1 MWWPQEPASA
11 GAKDVDT
18 TCNRQE
24 RIEREASEA
33 ELAKVTPHSQQ
44 PRCHLALA
52 WPGVLPWRNAFP
64 RIPARFAPKAM
75 TEAREKT
82 KPELLSAPMRR
93 AKRAVEVNPALLEK
107 AEQLKTTLEE
117 EIKENERLAR
127 LERERVEREAA
138 TEELQTAIEGAKES
152 RDATALS
159 KPLKRAKRAV
169 DLDPELIKQGDA
181 LKVELEEEKKE
192 KERVEL
198 EEKRERERL
207 EKLERERVEREAA
220 SEELEAAITAARE
233 SRDPNQLV
241 KPLKRAKRAV
251 DVDTGLLG
259 RGDALKNELDEEKK
273 EKERQAREAERERK
287 EEERKEREAAKA
299 AKAEEEAAA
308 KAKAEEEAAAA
319 AKDS

>member
-52 WPGVLPWRNAFP
+52 WPGVLPWRNDFP

-117 EIKENERLAR
+117 EIKALVPTFGGGGGQAEYCFVKDKDEGY
-127 LERERVEREAA
+127 VAA
-138 TEELQTAIEGAKES
+138 KRG
-152 RDATALS
+152 ATAS
-159 KPLKRAKRAV
+159 QFIGEDGRPFTAR
-169 DLDPELIKQGDA
+169 PS
-181 LKVELEEEKKE
+181 
-192 KERVEL
+192 
-198 EEKRERERL
+198 KREKAEGG
-207 EKLERERVEREAA
+207 AA
-220 SEELEAAITAARE
+220 
-233 SRDPNQLV
+233 
-241 KPLKRAKRAV
+241 
-251 DVDTGLLG
+251 G
-259 RGDALKNELDEEKK
+259 RGHVATLKGQDDSPHRGVVGVALAPSGPARIVSVSRGLGKNNGKLIVHEP
-273 EKERQAREAERERK
+273 ATG
-287 EEERKEREAAKA
+287 
-299 AKAEEEAAA
+299 AAA
-308 KAKAEEEAAAA
+308 LA
-319 AKDS
+319 